1 METKRVTKN
10 KSNLIVGI
18 VLCLICAMLLI
29 VTIIAV
35 CESFAE
41 KSRLE
46 AIGATVAMKITWL
59 FIFDVIAII
68 ASGILGG
75 VLVSR
80 KFSTKKELTKEE
92 STKYVNENVT
102 GTTEIIGEAGYD
114 MEAIE
119 QFNVEDIVVE
129 SDSATSNTTNETVAK
144 PTKLKIKMGNNASTA
159 SVSAPDYSKAER
171 KDSSETNSSELS
183 NGNEFFSTGD
193 DL

>member
-1 METKRVTKN
+1 MEARRATKTKT
-10 KSNLIVGI
+10 NLIIGMI
-18 VLCLICAMLLI
+18 LWLICAILLI

-41 KSRLE
+41 KARFE

-59 FIFDVIAII
+59 FIVDVIVIV
-68 ASGILGG
+68 ASGIFGG
-75 VLVSR
+75 ILVSR
-80 KFSTKKELTKEE
+80 KFSIKQELTKEE
-92 STKYVNENVT
+92 SIKYVEENVT
-102 GTTEIIGEAGYD
+102 GATEIIGEAGYD

-144 PTKLKIKMGNNASTA
+144 PTKLKIKMGNNSSTA

-171 KDSSETNSSELS
+171 KDSSETNSSERS
-183 NGNEFFSTGD
+183 NGFFSAGGD
-193 DL
+193 L